1 MKGLNIILLASVVIL
16 SNILIATVSATIP
29 DDYCFDQ
36 DLENSFCYETQKACE
51 IERNNDLMAEGKC
64 YEAIE

>member
-1 MKGLNIILLASVVIL
+1 MILLASVVIF
-16 SNILIATVSATIP
+16 SNILTATVSATIS
-29 DDYCFDQ
+29 DDHCFDQ
-36 DLENSFCYETQKACE
+36 DMENSFCYETQKACE